1 MLARGEGDPNRWK
14 DDCGTYWVSSGMAS
28 TALPYTLQELCCW
41 SSAAFPPLW
50 SLQVSRSVHPQYRLG
65 MGAHHLS
72 NTWS

>member
-1 MLARGEGDPNRWK
+1 
-14 DDCGTYWVSSGMAS
+14 MAS